1 MIIEVWESSER
12 SGVVDKHAFTLST
25 LGDITLLKDVETK
38 HGVSME
44 DDGDGVEIKIDNKK
58 KIKLDYYEAVQVL
71 ILLQSN
77 VDQSF
82 EFRQYHTIK
91 SF

>member
-25 LGDITLLKDVETK
+25 LGNITLLKDVETK

-44 DDGDGVEIKIDNKK
+44 DDGDGVEIKIDKK

-77 VDQSF
+77 VDQNF
-82 EFRQYHTIK
+82 EFRQSHTIK